1 MPALANFSEARFSGP
16 DAWSTA
22 AWIALIILFCGSNS
36 GGKHLLAA
44 EPPNGEAI
52 YREQCASCHGDQ
64 GEGVKDLYGLPLIG
78 DKPVSALTKLIS
90 ETMPEGSPE
99 DCVGEDAA
107 AVAQYIYDAF
117 YSKEAQQRRSP
128 ARIELSRLTISQHE
142 AALADLI
149 GSFRDQGNGRRY
161 WEFRLR
167 ELRKGDERFAFKPQ
181 EAPRPK
187 VEKSDKRPG
196 LNDLPLHGLRAA
208 YFKSRVV
215 GFRDRVFDQVDPI
228 VNFDFGKGSP
238 HPLLSAE
245 EFAMS
250 WDGSVVAPE
259 TGTYEFVV
267 DSTNGTRLFV
277 NDMKNPVID
286 AVVKSGDQT
295 EYRHTMKLLGGRT
308 YSLRLEYHRSKR
320 DETARVALKW
330 SRPFQTLE
338 VIPKRFLVPYRS
350 PEVFVMNTRF
360 PPDDRSIGFERGVS
374 ISQEWDEAATHAAL
388 ETAAHVANSI
398 DELAKTK
405 PNAEDREEKLRT
417 FCRQFVERAFRRPLS
432 EELHK
437 VYVDK
442 QFEASNDSGTAV
454 KRVVLLT
461 LKSPRFL
468 YHDRVNPEQDDFD
481 IAARLSFGL
490 WDSLPDA
497 ELWSVAS
504 AGKLSDPKEV
514 RRQAERMI
522 DDPRT
527 HLKFRSFLHSWL
539 VYDRMKEL
547 SKDPETYPG
556 FDKQLASDLR
566 TSLDLF
572 LDDIVWSPE
581 SDFRELFTNDQQ
593 YLNGRLAEFYGV
605 DLPARADFRKVL
617 FEPEHRAGVLTHP
630 FLMSGFAYFEDS
642 SPIHRGVF
650 VARNVLGRSL
660 LPPPE
665 ATAPAAPDLHP
676 DLTTRERVAIQT
688 SPPTCMTCHV
698 LINPLGFSLEHFDAA
713 GRFRAEEKGKP
724 IESGSVY
731 TSTTGQQHP
740 LNSAVDLGTMLT
752 TSEEAHEAFAEQVF
766 RHIAKQPIQAYG
778 PESLDQLVDA
788 FQARNFSIRELM
800 VEAVVIEAL
809 FQPSAS
815 FPGERKP
822 EGNQVTQAPKA
833 TRPEE

>member
-1 MPALANFSEARFSGP
+1 M
-16 DAWSTA
+16 
-22 AWIALIILFCGSNS
+22 
-36 GGKHLLAA
+36 AA

-78 DKPVSALTKLIS
+78 DKPVPALTKLIS
-90 ETMPEGSPE
+90 DTMPEGSPE

-117 YSKEAQQRRSP
+117 YSKEAQLRLSP
-128 ARIELSRLTISQHE
+128 ARIELSRLTIAQHE

-161 WEFRLR
+161 WEYRLR
-167 ELRKGDERFAFKPQ
+167 ELRKGDERFAFKPR

-187 VEKSDKRPG
+187 APEPDKQPNP
-196 LNDLPLHGLRAA
+196 NDLPPHGLRAA

-215 GFRDRVFDQVDPI
+215 GFRDRVFDQIDPI

-259 TGTYEFVV
+259 TGNYEFVV
-267 DSTNGTRLFV
+267 DSTNGARLFV

-330 SRPFQTLE
+330 ARPFQTLE
-338 VIPKRFLVPYRS
+338 VIPSRLLVPYRS
-350 PEVFVMNTRF
+350 PEVFVMNTPF
-360 PPDDRSIGFERGVS
+360 PPDDRSTGFERGVS
-374 ISQEWDEAATHAAL
+374 ISQEWDEATTHAAL
-388 ETAAHVANSI
+388 ETAAYVANTI
-398 DELAKTK
+398 DELARTK
-405 PNAEDREEKLRT
+405 PNAEDRQEKLRA

-432 EELHK
+432 EELQK

-442 QFEASNDSGTAV
+442 QFEASEDPGTAV

-490 WDSLPDA
+490 WDSLPDT
-497 ELWSVAS
+497 ELWSAAS

-514 RRQAERMI
+514 RHQAERMI

-527 HLKFRSFLHSWL
+527 QLKFRSFLHFWL
-539 VYDRMKEL
+539 VFEKMKDL
-547 SKDPETYPG
+547 SKDPEAYPG
-556 FDKQLASDLR
+556 FDKQLTSDLR

-572 LDDIVWSPE
+572 LDDVVWGPT
-581 SDFRELFTNDQQ
+581 SDYRDLFTNDGQ

-605 DLPARADFRKVL
+605 DLPGRSDFRKVP
-617 FEPEHRAGVLTHP
+617 FEPDHRAGVLTHP
-630 FLMSGFAYFEDS
+630 FLMSGFAYFETS

-660 LPPPE
+660 LPPLE
-665 ATAPAAPDLHP
+665 ATAPAAPDLQP

-698 LINPLGFSLEHFDAA
+698 LINPLGFSFENFDAV
-713 GRFRAEEKGKP
+713 GRFRSEEKGKP
-724 IESGSVY
+724 IESKTVY
-731 TSTTGQQHP
+731 MSQTGQEHP
-740 LNSAVDLGTMLT
+740 LNSAVDLGNLLT
-752 TSEEAHEAFAEQVF
+752 TSAEAHEAFSEQVF
-766 RHIAKQPIQAYG
+766 RHIAKQPIQAYSRG
-778 PESLDQLVDA
+778 SLDQLVDA
-788 FQARNFSIRELM
+788 FQSRNFSIRNLM
-800 VEAVVIEAL
+800 VEAVLIEAL
-809 FQPSAS
+809 FQPSEVPAE
-815 FPGERKP
+815 GRKSA
-822 EGNQVTQAPKA
+822 GDQVTHASPHARSQ
-833 TRPEE
+833 E